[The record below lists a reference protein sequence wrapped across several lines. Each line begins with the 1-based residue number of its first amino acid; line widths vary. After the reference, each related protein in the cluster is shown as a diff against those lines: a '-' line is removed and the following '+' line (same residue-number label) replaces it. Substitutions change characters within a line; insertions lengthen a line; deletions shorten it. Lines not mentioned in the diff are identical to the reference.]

1 MCRRTS
7 VRPQFGEDMPRDI
20 RADDRQQAMGFTR
33 AMASAD
39 HAMLGGAGDANS
51 VVPFALVFSTEI
63 SRNAVRECLQ
73 ARLAPYYQFTHRI
86 ERGWLRA
93 RWVPDAEFSVDKHLD
108 EVRLPP
114 GSGAEEFRAW
124 ISGEVR
130 KPLADDRP
138 LWKASLVHA
147 IDGCSALLMRVHH
160 SLADGSSLVD
170 LVSRMTDQGAQPVQA
185 ARARVHEELSVG
197 VLLRRAPRVLA
208 DALRMFP
215 IRKGPSIRLKD
226 RPGGD
231 PSVAWSDAL
240 SLPATR
246 EMAHR
251 HDAKVND
258 VMLAVIAGVLRRWL
272 RAQDPTELAGPLRVV
287 IPIDLRRPGDRHLLG
302 NQFGLVGLDL
312 PVHLPDPLQ
321 RLHAVRDAMS
331 ALKRGLQGQLALA
344 LMRCVGPLPPRLRV
358 LVKASFVRGWTAVV
372 VTNVIGPVE
381 AHSIAGVRIDDVIGF
396 MPQIMMAGIG
406 ISIFSYNNVVRIGF
420 LVNNELMPDCSAVAA
435 SIRDCF
441 EQLRCAA

>member
-1 MCRRTS
+1 
-7 VRPQFGEDMPRDI
+7 
-20 RADDRQQAMGFTR
+20 
-33 AMASAD
+33 
-39 HAMLGGAGDANS
+39 
-51 VVPFALVFSTEI
+51 
-63 SRNAVRECLQ
+63 
-73 ARLAPYYQFTHRI
+73 
-86 ERGWLRA
+86 
-93 RWVPDAEFSVDKHLD
+93 
-108 EVRLPP
+108 
-114 GSGAEEFRAW
+114 
-124 ISGEVR
+124 
-130 KPLADDRP
+130 
-138 LWKASLVHA
+138 
-147 IDGCSALLMRVHH
+147 
-160 SLADGSSLVD
+160 
-170 LVSRMTDQGAQPVQA
+170 
-185 ARARVHEELSVG
+185 
-197 VLLRRAPRVLA
+197 
-208 DALRMFP
+208 
-215 IRKGPSIRLKD
+215 
-226 RPGGD
+226 
-231 PSVAWSDAL
+231 
-240 SLPATR
+240 
-246 EMAHR
+246 
-251 HDAKVND
+251 VND